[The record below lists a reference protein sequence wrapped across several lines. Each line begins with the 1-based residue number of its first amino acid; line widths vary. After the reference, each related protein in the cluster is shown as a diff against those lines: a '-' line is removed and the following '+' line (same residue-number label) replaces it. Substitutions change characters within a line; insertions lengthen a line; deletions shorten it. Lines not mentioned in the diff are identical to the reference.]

1 METRRVIDFYQDPG
15 HGWIKVRR
23 AELVSLGI
31 DEDITGY
38 SYQDND
44 GGWVYLEEDCDA
56 STFLKAYRK
65 ENPNTKVVLNEIH
78 CNGESFIRAL
88 PHYKYKD
95 PDDAEVIHGSDIAR
109 IYTLKTMYD
118 QDSIGFTANGKEYR
132 LKVDELHNL
141 INGVAF
147 LAQTKRKHTYLTV
160 I

>member
-1 METRRVIDFYQDPG
+1 METRRVIDYYQDPG

-38 SYQDND
+38 SYQDD
-44 GGWVYLEEDCDA
+44 SGLVYLEEDCDA
-56 STFLKAYRK
+56 SRFIGAYRR
-65 ENPNTKVVLNEIH
+65 ENPNTKVVFNKIH

-88 PHYKYKD
+88 PHYEYKD
-95 PDDAEVIHGSDIAR
+95 PDEAEVVHGSDIAR
-109 IYTLKTMYD
+109 IYTLNMEKYD
-118 QDSIGFTANGKEYR
+118 NSCIALVANGKEYR
-132 LKVDELHNL
+132 MKVSEIHNL

-147 LAQTKRKHTYLTV
+147 LAQTKRKHTYLSV